1 MAECTAAI
9 NRTRHGTARSTLPS
23 TEREP
28 NLYGVLPTRGQDAAS
43 PRRDGNGGAADGA
56 GGRPGEPA
64 VDAGGVERV
73 PAGRHRAP
81 PLPGARGL
89 EAHGARG
96 GGGGPV
102 AAARG
107 GGEGEG
113 REAAEVGGREP
124 RAERRRRAGRRDAVA
139 AAAVVAEG
147 ARGDDE
153 DEEEHGGRGG
163 EEEEDRDRGR
173 HHRSPHAEG
182 QDARAGALG
191 PGAGAPALG
200 DVPIMRR
207 GRGSLRLLR
216 PRGRG
221 GDDELA
227 RAGRGGRGHFG

>member
-1 MAECTAAI
+1 MVYCPRVGRI
-9 NRTRHGTARSTLPS
+9 
-23 TEREP
+23 
-28 NLYGVLPTRGQDAAS
+28 AAS
-43 PRRDGNGGAADGA
+43 SRRDGDGGAADGA
-56 GGRPGEPA
+56 GGRPGEPP

-81 PLPGARGL
+81 PLPGARGF
-89 EAHGARG
+89 EAHGAL
-96 GGGGPV
+96 GGGPV
-102 AAARG
+102 AVARR

-124 RAERRRRAGRRDAVA
+124 RAERRRRRAARRDAVA

-173 HHRSPHAEG
+173 HHSRPHAEG
-182 QDARAGALG
+182 QDPRAGSLG
-191 PGAGAPALG
+191 PGPGAPALG
-200 DVPIMRR
+200 DVPIMQR
-207 GRGSLRLLR
+207 GQ
-216 PRGRG
+216 RGRG
-221 GDDELA
+221 GGGELA